1 MFTNLRTRYSR
12 DRKKL
17 KQSKVSGSGSDGVSK
32 VKDEAGDM
40 FPYLAWLDPFYKPR
54 KTISNFITLDSE
66 NEESELEE
74 LTNQDDT
81 SPEKENISAVRENDK
96 VSSHVSDDL
105 SCNNF
110 RPHKKSKL
118 HSKAKARINQDV
130 STAEVE
136 VLQSIGA
143 ALGQIGSKQTTCSS
157 SLKDEDELFG
167 ALIASQLQ
175 QIAPER
181 KVRVKMQV
189 YNILYQE
196 VLASFSTPSVSAPYI
211 TSSVPYSSHQMH
223 SSQENSGRNQSL
235 RRPYLVPNVL
245 AESEQEPV
253 LRPGHLFYQ
262 NQTNQPHLGFLDD
275 LNGNKHVN

>member
-17 KQSKVSGSGSDGVSK
+17 KQAKVSGSGADGVSK

-54 KTISNFITLDSE
+54 KTVSNFITVDSE
-66 NEESELEE
+66 NEESEVDEP
-74 LTNQDDT
+74 TNQDDT
-81 SPEKENISAVRENDK
+81 SPEKENISDIREKGK

-105 SCNNF
+105 SSNNF

-118 HSKAKARINQDV
+118 HSKAKARMNQDV
-130 STAEVE
+130 LTAEVE

-143 ALGQIGSKQTTCSS
+143 ALGQIGRKQTTSS

-167 ALIASQLQ
+167 ALIASQLH

-196 VLASFSTPSVSAPYI
+196 VLASFSRPSESAPYI

-223 SSQENSGRNQSL
+223 SSQENSARNQSL
-235 RRPYLVPNVL
+235 RRPYQVPNVL
-245 AESEQEPV
+245 EESGEEPV

-262 NQTNQPHLGFLDD
+262 NQTNQPHMRFLDD
-275 LNGNKHVN
+275 LNGN

>member
-1 MFTNLRTRYSR
+1 
-12 DRKKL
+12 
-17 KQSKVSGSGSDGVSK
+17 
-32 VKDEAGDM
+32 M

-54 KTISNFITLDSE
+54 KTTSNFITVDSE
-66 NEESELEE
+66 NEESEVDEP
-74 LTNQDDT
+74 TNQDDT
-81 SPEKENISAVRENDK
+81 SPEKENISDIREKGK
-96 VSSHVSDDL
+96 VSLHVSDDL
-105 SCNNF
+105 SSTNF

-118 HSKAKARINQDV
+118 HSKAKARMNQDV

-143 ALGQIGSKQTTCSS
+143 ALGQIGKKQTTSS

-167 ALIASQLQ
+167 ALIASQLH

-235 RRPYLVPNVL
+235 RRAHQFPNVL
-245 AESEQEPV
+245 AESEEEPV

-262 NQTNQPHLGFLDD
+262 NQTNQPHMGFLDD
-275 LNGNKHVN
+275 LNGN